1 MSTYGDDQD
10 GTQFLVRIELPS
22 GRVLRC
28 RDLHPHVYGLHLDHG
43 AKPWPYYRDAQTGEW
58 WSLSTPSD
66 VPLDAAL
73 WKIDLVQ
80 LAYHRSTAE
89 QWMRGVLEDLEA
101 AAAKLGARSVP
112 EGSVANALEKMERA
126 VALHSIRQA
135 SLGILVVARSRE
147 GHTVDEWWRA
157 LEQAGFVWG
166 DGDLFWLRLGTGELC
181 AEPFTRSGYFHP
193 GDRASGRVRFPDV
206 QLHIR
211 LANIIGDPHGA
222 LTRASEIAAT
232 VANTLG
238 AQLTTTAG
246 DAWSAPTA
254 RATLDAQVARLRAL
268 TSA

>member
-1 MSTYGDDQD
+1 MSASGDDED
-10 GTQFLVRIELPS
+10 GTQFLVRIDLPS
-22 GRVLRC
+22 RRVIRC

-43 AKPWPYYRDAQTGEW
+43 AKPWPFYRDAKTGAW

-80 LAYHRSTAE
+80 LAYHRNTAE
-89 QWMRGVLEDLEA
+89 QWLRGVLEDLEA

-126 VALHSIRQA
+126 VVLQSIRQA
-135 SLGILVVARSRE
+135 RLGILVVARSRD

-157 LEQAGFVWG
+157 LEQAGFDWG
-166 DGDLFWLRLGTGELC
+166 DGDLFWLPLGTGELC
-181 AEPFTRSGYFHP
+181 AEPFSRSGYFHP

-211 LANIIGDPHGA
+211 LRDILGDPHGA
-222 LTRASEIAAT
+222 LARAEGIAAA

-238 AQLTTTAG
+238 AQLRTTAG
-246 DAWSAPTA
+246 DAWNAETA
-254 RATLDAQVARLRAL
+254 RATLDAHVARLRAL
-268 TSA
+268 GPT